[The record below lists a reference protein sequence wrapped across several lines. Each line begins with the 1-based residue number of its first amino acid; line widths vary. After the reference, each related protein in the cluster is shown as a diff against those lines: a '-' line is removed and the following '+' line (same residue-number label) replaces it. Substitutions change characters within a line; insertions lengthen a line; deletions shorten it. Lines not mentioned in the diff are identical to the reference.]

1 MSNYNQSLIES
12 LIEDYRQ
19 TIERLQKECT
29 EKTNAI
35 IALGE
40 RLKAKEQ
47 ECEELKKELNGSEK
61 WRIKAE
67 SLNEKL
73 ELNNGRYHEALE
85 EIKKVLSHCVVTGAI
100 VKILYIISKTQ
111 ECEELKECMNVKSDR
126 YRKALEEIE
135 KYCIHYL
142 KHNPKS
148 PSIDLNVILNIINK
162 AKGRSE

>member
-1 MSNYNQSLIES
+1 MSNYNQS

-40 RLKAKEQ
+40 QLKAKEQ
-47 ECEELKKELNGSEK
+47 ECEQIKEKYEALKLENQEGYEIVAELKQECEKLKKQLETSEE
-61 WRIKAE
+61 WRIAAE

-73 ELNNGRYHEALE
+73 D
-85 EIKKVLSHCVVTGAI
+85 
-100 VKILYIISKTQ
+100 
-111 ECEELKECMNVKSDR
+111 LKNTR

-135 KYCIHYL
+135 EYC
-142 KHNPKS
+142 N
-148 PSIDLNVILNIINK
+148 NVLSFTAVRTTESDILNIINK
-162 AKGRSE
+162 AKGRE